1 MGKDQKSSWVSRPG
15 EEVGHIMVHV
25 RSHYPNL

>member
-15 EEVGHIMVHV
+15 EELGQIIAHM
-25 RSHYPNL
+25 RSHDLNL